1 MFMYFVSCYINAF
14 LTSVHLWFVF
24 FKLKAKL
31 NPRKTV
37 VPRSSSQGQTILTS
51 TGQEPDWPVAMF
63 WLFVLQRVFMIF
75 LLLRYRTVK
84 ALSSSIPSNISSSE
98 NTEVY
103 DSSIFLIAFSADRES
118 VD

>member
-1 MFMYFVSCYINAF
+1 MYFVSCYINAF

-31 NPRKTV
+31 NPRMTV

-51 TGQEPDWPVAMF
+51 TGQEPDWPVAIF

-84 ALSSSIPSNISSSE
+84 ALSSSISSNISSSE